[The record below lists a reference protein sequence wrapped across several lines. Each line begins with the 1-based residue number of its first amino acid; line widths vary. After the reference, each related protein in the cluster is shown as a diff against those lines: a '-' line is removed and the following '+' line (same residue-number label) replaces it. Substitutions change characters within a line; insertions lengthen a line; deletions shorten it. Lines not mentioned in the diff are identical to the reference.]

1 MVAGTRVVAVELWG
15 RIWTQSEGRADGI
28 YLKIGS
34 SIQGKKKESRM
45 ILKLLARLLNHKMSS
60 DSKYVS

>member
-15 RIWTQSEGRADGI
+15 RIWTQSEGKADGI

-34 SIQGKKKESRM
+34 SIQGKKESRM